1 VSIPDIR
8 HPVFLA
14 MLEYLYTGNLD
25 ITLDIAIELLTA
37 ADQYT
42 IAELKHRCGAVL
54 HANINV
60 ENVSEIFQAA
70 DQHEVESLRVKCMEF
85 ILKNYDTVSDT
96 DSFLALRKEHL
107 KEILQAAARKFR
119 S

>member
-1 VSIPDIR
+1 
-8 HPVFLA
+8 VFLA
-14 MLEYLYTGNLD
+14 MLEFLYTGSVD
-25 ITLDIAIELLTA
+25 ITLDIAIELLTT

-42 IAELKHRCGAVL
+42 IAELKHRCGAML
-54 HANINV
+54 HSNINV

-70 DQHEVESLRVKCMEF
+70 DQHKEELLRVKCMDF

-96 DSFLALRKEHL
+96 DSFLALRKDHL